1 MNTLLWILLSHCFI
15 LINADCNNNFIGAG
29 KASKKAVVGENV
41 ILPCYNVIK
50 QTNCTNT
57 TWLSVEKG
65 VIVELV
71 QLGKINLK
79 YSERGKR
86 VSLTSNCSLHIS
98 NIKAEDCGCYTCQ
111 QWKNTNEEVAKNDRL
126 CLSVT
131 KGPTTTAK
139 IGPTTTAKIETT
151 ATEKSDSKIVIPS
164 VLVITALL
172 VTTLTVWLIYRRRAH
187 KRASVVNQNNVST
200 EHNGEDVTYIE
211 LKHNTVKQSKGDTV
225 TEDQEIVYSGVK
237 FA

>member
-15 LINADCNNNFIGAG
+15 LINADCSNHFKGAG
-29 KASKKAVVGENV
+29 EASKNAVVGETV

-57 TWLSVEKG
+57 TWQSVENNDT
-65 VIVELV
+65 IELV
-71 QLGKINLK
+71 TLGKIKQNL
-79 YSERGKR
+79 ERGKR

-98 NIKAEDCGCYTCQ
+98 NVRAEDCGCYYCQ
-111 QWKNTNEEVAKNDRL
+111 QWNKTNVEVAKNDRL
-126 CLSVT
+126 CLSVN